1 MHRQIPESDWKAWR
15 KLSRFALERFCARIL
30 DKAATF
36 AKGNESAH
44 DRYVRLFRYLRSRD
58 TDIAAIFND
67 QRRSNAYQ
75 QIATAV
81 SKGVLSQDDVEVFS
95 EETRAVVQLI
105 LGER

>member
-1 MHRQIPESDWKAWR
+1 MHRQLPESDWKAWR
-15 KLSRFALERFCARIL
+15 KLSQFALERFCARIL

-44 DRYVRLFRYLRSRD
+44 DRYVRLFRYLQSRD

-81 SKGVLSQDDVEVFS
+81 SKGVVSRGDLEVFS
-95 EETRAVVQLI
+95 EQTRAIVLLF